1 MKKFLI
7 SASIIAASLSASAAE
22 TGSPAWLRYNTISPD
37 GSTIAFTYKGNIF
50 TVPAQGGEAVQITTH
65 PAHDTR
71 PVWSPDGKSIAFA
84 SNREGNFDIFV
95 VDAKGGIAKR
105 LTTHS
110 ANEYPEAFLNDNQV
124 LFSSTLQQDK
134 QTSQFPSGLFA
145 QTYLVNL
152 KGDRPSLYTSHTME
166 NIDINRQN
174 GQILF
179 TDKKGYEDSWRKHHQ
194 SSIARDVWS
203 YSPADKKFSKIT
215 DFKGEDRNAVWTDDN
230 SIIYL
235 SEKDGSFNLYK
246 RNLSDNQDTQLT
258 NFKKHP
264 VRFLS
269 RSNNGLL
276 SFSYDGHIYTMKP
289 GETPQKVA
297 MTIRDDVDTDAQT
310 NFKTLTS
317 EASDISVSPDGKE
330 IAFIANGELFVTSAD
345 YETTRRLTNT
355 ATQERNVEFAPDGR
369 SIYFSAERDGIWNIW
384 RVTLDD
390 KKDKSF
396 LYANEITEEPVT
408 ESKVTSFQPKVSP
421 DGKEVAYLE
430 NRTTIRAIN
439 LDTKKTRTILDG
451 KYNYSYSD
459 GDQDFA
465 WSPDGKWIAAR
476 YISVGGWNNP
486 DVAMIKADGSGE
498 IHNLTESG
506 YSDVSPEFV
515 LGGKAIIWSSDKN
528 GYRSHGSWGA
538 ARDIYMMFLD
548 EEAYDNFN
556 MSKEEAALFN
566 PDSEVKTDSV
576 TTTDKDKKGKQKK
589 EKSKDKKEL
598 NYDFANV
605 RNRIVRLTPNSLLSL
620 SSYILSPKG
629 DKLYFISEGDL
640 WEKDFKEKSFKQ
652 LAKGVGRGELRAD
665 KEFKNLYVNS
675 GAIKKVSLPGGTVT
689 PISYK
694 AEFIHKPYAERQ
706 YIFDHVWQQVE
717 DKFYDP
723 TIHGIDWKGYKSD
736 YQKFLPTINNNFDYA
751 ELLSE
756 MLGELNASHTGAR
769 YRPSSKVPSTA
780 SLGMFA
786 DTTYKGDGIQIAEIL
801 SQGPLDKARLGI
813 KPGMIIEEIDG
824 VKIKAGEDYYPLL
837 QGKAGKQITITFY
850 DPATKKNKVEKV
862 KPFSYGEENELLY
875 KRWVDSRR
883 ALVDKLSNGRLG
895 YVHIEGMDSKSFR
908 TVYSELLGLNRQKEA
923 VIVDTRHNGGGWLH
937 DDLATLLSGKVYE
950 KFAPR
955 GQFIGNDPFNKWTK
969 PSVVLM
975 CEDNYSNAHGF
986 PFVYKELGI
995 GKLIG
1000 APVPGTM
1007 TAVWWENQIDPSLVF
1022 GIPQVG
1028 VQDMKGNYLENQEL
1042 QPDIVVYNT
1051 PESVLKGEDM
1061 QIEAAVK
1068 ELLRQL
1074 DNK

>member
-289 GETPQKVA
+289 GEAPQKVA

-330 IAFIANGELFVTSAD
+330 IAFIANGELFVTSSD

-430 NRTTIRAIN
+430 NRTAIRAIN

-566 PDSEVKTDSV
+566 PDSEAKTDSV